1 MSLHVFTKCSDTVFT
16 RKIPKDRQTTITCNS
31 MVLRP
36 LKALQDAA
44 DHGDDEGEG
53 GDRDDGADDEGHD
66 GSDPGEGD
74 DGHEA
79 DGDEIGDQ
87 DDASEEAG
95 SDAFDDDQTT
105 LVLGATPPGQSL
117 SSESSED
124 EPMEKCIG
132 EAVGGRD
139 PDLSSTD
146 NESRS
151 PWEVTGQSQK
161 RKALRKR
168 MELEGK
174 AWPPS
179 PTTYAAGMAS
189 ESDDDDVPNVPASS
203 GGDTGSGLNLHAL
216 VVPPIPPTPSS
227 DGSSDNDDGDERVN
241 HEVNRDY
248 ITPPKRA
255 TTMPQWSSMKSMKMN
270 DGKVKVEPNLS
281 RDDAAASWLAT
292 GVAVVWM
299 VMVLLLLLFCSCCCS

>member
-1 MSLHVFTKCSDTVFT
+1 
-16 RKIPKDRQTTITCNS
+16 
-31 MVLRP
+31 
-36 LKALQDAA
+36 
-44 DHGDDEGEG
+44 
-53 GDRDDGADDEGHD
+53 
-66 GSDPGEGD
+66 
-74 DGHEA
+74 
-79 DGDEIGDQ
+79 
-87 DDASEEAG
+87 
-95 SDAFDDDQTT
+95 
-105 LVLGATPPGQSL
+105 
-117 SSESSED
+117 
-124 EPMEKCIG
+124 MEKCVG

-139 PDLSSTD
+139 PDLPSTD

-161 RKALRKR
+161 NKTLRKR

-216 VVPPIPPTPSS
+216 VVPPMPPTPSS
-227 DGSSDNDDGDERVN
+227 DGSSDDDDGDERVN
-241 HEVNRDY
+241 HDY

-270 DGKVKVEPNLS
+270 EDKVKKEPNLS
-281 RDDAAASWLAT
+281 KDDAAASWLAT
-292 GVAVVWM
+292 AVAVVWM
-299 VMVLLLLLFCSCCCS
+299 VMLLVMVMVMVMVLVLVVVVVVVVVVLFVFLVNLSLQNLQISGPVKSKHSICSHSGYFSGCSWTYGDREF